1 MFKRTSVA
9 VMIVAAIF
17 CLVVGNAS
25 ARTPDDFGN
34 GDGRSE
40 KIYRHDFPKPI
51 APQPTPSKDTD
62 SPNDNWLI
70 YWYVCG
76 SDIETGHNG
85 NATRNI
91 RELERLKNLPDNVTV
106 LVQTGGATDWHHD
119 KFKGKKMGRYLYD
132 ANGWKDLKVVNY
144 PEDGT
149 IDPNINMGAPETLK
163 DFLKFGK
170 KLEGDLYPDGNV
182 HKVFVFWDHGGGSLG
197 GVCSD
202 NVCKGDMLSLSE
214 IRTTFA
220 EVYPSVDEPPFE
232 LIGFDACLMSTYE
245 TAVALKTFAKYMVG
259 SQEVEYT
266 YVMWDYENWIDA
278 LAKNPAMSGAQ
289 LGQVI
294 CDTYMKH
301 CEDNFKAVKGI
312 DYPTLATLSVI
323 DLSKMSKLETAYN
336 DFCQAALDYI
346 DENNPRAFFSSF
358 GRAAWKAESYR
369 PTGNYMV
376 DLKDLAIQSRRFIPA
391 LSDASNELI
400 RAIDG
405 LQGGSVISN
414 VRGKYRN
421 RGGGLS
427 VYYPYS
433 LNDYNNQSA
442 SIKDFSPAKRTE
454 LYDKFNGQFA
464 DLAKSLESE
473 QPTEKEKEKQQY
485 KPTPE
490 FESLKDLPTDFD
502 AETQRAFVQ
511 LTDEQLNSVYNV
523 HVILLSHV
531 KIEDETVLASMG
543 IADDWMTENWAE
555 RKFEVSFKGEWF
567 LFEGEGLYT
576 DNFFDATERDE
587 NGNIIGGF
595 ILYSSPIFLNDE
607 RHKLIFACEYPKK
620 TYSIIGA
627 VKTSS
632 DASLPDNE
640 IVGLKKGDKVR
651 PIYSIYPLPKDL
663 PQEFS
668 FGDYERE
675 VALPKEIVLG
685 KHSRIK
691 KKILTG
697 DVFKAYLGFFI
708 FQNEFGDFERSSGFS
723 FYMKDGKWKAET
735 SR

>member
-1 MFKRTSVA
+1 MS
-9 VMIVAAIF
+9 
-17 CLVVGNAS
+17 
-25 ARTPDDFGN
+25 
-34 GDGRSE
+34 
-40 KIYRHDFPKPI
+40 
-51 APQPTPSKDTD
+51 
-62 SPNDNWLI
+62 
-70 YWYVCG
+70 
-76 SDIETGHNG
+76 
-85 NATRNI
+85 
-91 RELERLKNLPDNVTV
+91 LPDA
-106 LVQTGGATDWHHD
+106 L
-119 KFKGKKMGRYLYD
+119 
-132 ANGWKDLKVVNY
+132 
-144 PEDGT
+144 
-149 IDPNINMGAPETLK
+149 I
-163 DFLKFGK
+163 DFLKYGK
-170 KLEGDLYPDGNV
+170 EMEQKLYPDGNSRR
-182 HKVFVFWDHGGGSLG
+182 VFIFADHGGGSLY
-197 GVCSD
+197 GVCLD
-202 NVCKGDMLSLSE
+202 EYIKNQMLSLNNM
-214 IRTTFA
+214 RNAFKA
-220 EVYPSVDEPPFE
+220 VYESSLDNPPFE
-232 LIGFDACLMSTYE
+232 LVGFDACLMSTYE
-245 TAVALKTFAKYMVG
+245 TAVALKDVARYMVA
-259 SQEVEYT
+259 SQEPIISRVMFDYT
-266 YVMWDYENWIDA
+266 GFLSA
-278 LAKNPAMSGAQ
+278 LSAKPSMSGAE
-289 LGQVI
+289 LGMVI
-294 CDTYMKH
+294 CDTYRQDAPRH
-301 CEDNFKAVKGI
+301 NSTNLDCEGKL
-312 DYPTLATLSVI
+312 TMSVI

-369 PTGNYMV
+369 PTGNYIV

-697 DVFKAYLGFFI
+697 DFFKAYLGFFI